1 MAKSVKETLVRQVEL
16 LAEVSEK
23 AVKDGKDYELVQL
36 SEAMSK
42 IAERLEKCDFDGWE
56 DC

>member
-1 MAKSVKETLVRQVEL
+1 MAKSVKETLLRQVEL

-23 AVKDGKDYELVQL
+23 AVKDGMDYELVQL

-42 IAERLEKCDFDGWE
+42 IAARL
-56 DC
+56 DCWDNHSGNQ

>member
-1 MAKSVKETLVRQVEL
+1 MAKSVKETLLR
-16 LAEVSEK
+16 AEVSEK

-42 IAERLEKCDFDGWE
+42 IAERLGCWDNHSGNQ
-56 DC
+56 

>member
-1 MAKSVKETLVRQVEL
+1 MAKSVKETLLRQVEL
-16 LAEVSEK
+16 LAAVSEK

-42 IAERLEKCDFDGWE
+42 IAERLGCWDNHSGNQ
-56 DC
+56 